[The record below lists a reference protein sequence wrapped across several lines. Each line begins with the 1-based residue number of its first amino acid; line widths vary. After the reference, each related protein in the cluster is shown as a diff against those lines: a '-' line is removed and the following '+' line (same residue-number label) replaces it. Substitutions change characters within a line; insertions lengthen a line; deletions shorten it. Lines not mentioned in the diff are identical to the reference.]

1 MIYIVHT
8 YNMDAI
14 QLYNNL
20 SSHFIK
26 NIVIQIVFIIY
37 IKLYYRITQV
47 VRLKQ
52 VSKGICNNMGKC
64 S

>member
-1 MIYIVHT
+1 
-8 YNMDAI
+8 MDAI

-47 VRLKQ
+47 VHLKQ
-52 VSKGICNNMGKC
+52 VSKGICNNMGNC